1 VLTRDRVVAESLAIT
16 SATGAAAL
24 SMRTLATRLG
34 VVPAALDRHVRS
46 KEQLYDVI
54 LDGALAGVDCQADP
68 APRTGQVT
76 ALAPGLPADLQPRHR
91 LRPLIEVTR
100 QPRPGTGS
108 PRRSPGDTVRL
119 THPNLV
125 HAGNASKR
133 YGHAAAAA
141 LPGQW
146 RHVEGSR
153 QMAGRACVQIDR
165 ICTHNECARH
175 DSAAVPNGGSGVSP
189 EPYRSRRNRAN
200 VAGHGTSYIS
210 SCHPP
215 PLRGKCGCPVES

>member
-1 VLTRDRVVAESLAIT
+1 MLTRDHVVAEALAIT
-16 SATGAAAL
+16 SATDAAAL

-146 RHVEGSR
+146 RHVEEAAKWPDAHACRSTGS
-153 QMAGRACVQIDR
+153 AR
-165 ICTHNECARH
+165 IT
-175 DSAAVPNGGSGVSP
+175 SALAMTQRPCRTADLAPRYLNGDHL
-189 EPYRSRRNRAN
+189 A
-200 VAGHGTSYIS
+200 
-210 SCHPP
+210 
-215 PLRGKCGCPVES
+215 

>member
-1 VLTRDRVVAESLAIT
+1 MFTVKTRSPEAGMDSQRQAAGDDAGT
-16 SATGAAAL
+16 RRAGPPRPQQGAAL
-24 SMRTLATRLG
+24 RRHPRRRPGRGRLPG
-34 VVPAALDRHVRS
+34 RPR
-46 KEQLYDVI
+46 
-54 LDGALAGVDCQADP
+54 P
-68 APRTGQVT
+68 PRTGQVT

-125 HAGNASKR
+125 HAGNAGKR

-146 RHVEGSR
+146 RHVEEAAKWPDAHACRSTGS
-153 QMAGRACVQIDR
+153 AR
-165 ICTHNECARH
+165 IT
-175 DSAAVPNGGSGVSP
+175 SALAMTQRPCRTADLAPRYLNGDHL
-189 EPYRSRRNRAN
+189 A
-200 VAGHGTSYIS
+200 
-210 SCHPP
+210 
-215 PLRGKCGCPVES
+215 

>member
-1 VLTRDRVVAESLAIT
+1 VFTVKTRSPEAGTDSQRQ
-16 SATGAAAL
+16 AAAL

-34 VVPAALDRHVRS
+34 MVPAALDRHVRS

-68 APRTGQVT
+68 APGPGRSPRSRLAFRLIYNHAIGFARLSRSPGNPGQ
-76 ALAPGLPADLQPRHR
+76 AL
-91 LRPLIEVTR
+91 
-100 QPRPGTGS
+100 GS

-119 THPNLV
+119 PHPNLV

-146 RHVEGSR
+146 RHVEEVAKWPDAHACRSTGS
-153 QMAGRACVQIDR
+153 AR
-165 ICTHNECARH
+165 IT
-175 DSAAVPNGGSGVSP
+175 SALAMTQRPCRTADLAPRYLNGDHL
-189 EPYRSRRNRAN
+189 A
-200 VAGHGTSYIS
+200 
-210 SCHPP
+210 
-215 PLRGKCGCPVES
+215 